1 MDGGWASAGDPGA
14 VCAACTA
21 AVLGSP
27 RVLRIVCPNSV
38 QLHGRGHLRC
48 YAATQPS
55 APPGCPT
62 GTDIPTGTQRST
74 PKATTPTAR
83 YVAQDN
89 APSHKGAVAT
99 TFLRTNRVRVLDWPP
114 MSPDLSI
121 IENMWG
127 EVKRLTKVKRPKTA
141 EDITRHAKAAWGKLN
156 ADRAY
161 ITALFDSM
169 PRRMQAVV
177 DCKGKAINY

>member
-1 MDGGWASAGDPGA
+1 
-14 VCAACTA
+14 
-21 AVLGSP
+21 
-27 RVLRIVCPNSV
+27 
-38 QLHGRGHLRC
+38 
-48 YAATQPS
+48 
-55 APPGCPT
+55 
-62 GTDIPTGTQRST
+62 
-74 PKATTPTAR
+74 
-83 YVAQDN
+83 
-89 APSHKGAVAT
+89 
-99 TFLRTNRVRVLDWPP
+99 